1 LHNQC
6 SDSCFITLFFILMIS
21 FRLCLGTLVD
31 FFEKKIP
38 IYLRVGVD
46 GLTVDEREEA
56 LEI

>member
-1 LHNQC
+1 
-6 SDSCFITLFFILMIS
+6 MIS